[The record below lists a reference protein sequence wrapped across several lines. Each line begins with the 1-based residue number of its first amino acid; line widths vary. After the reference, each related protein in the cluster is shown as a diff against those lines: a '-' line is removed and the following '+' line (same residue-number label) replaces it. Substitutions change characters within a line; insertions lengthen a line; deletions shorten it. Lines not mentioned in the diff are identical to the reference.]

1 MEEELV
7 YLAKQKLYSFV
18 ALFMS
23 FIVLLLCILI
33 SNRRLAKEDKNDPV
47 DKYFLE
53 QKVLIETQNK
63 KLQSKLDS
71 LTLKLE
77 QNDKKLEKLAKQKT
91 QIRYVYITDLQKIDA
106 LNNDGIIKEFNAFFS
121 KANSGQ

>member
-1 MEEELV
+1 M
-7 YLAKQKLYSFV
+7 
-18 ALFMS
+18 
-23 FIVLLLCILI
+23 
-33 SNRRLAKEDKNDPV
+33 AKEDKNDPV

-71 LTLKLE
+71 LNLKLE
-77 QNDKKLEKLAKQKT
+77 QNEKKLEKLSNQKN
-91 QIRYVYITDLQKIDA
+91 QIKYVYITDLQKIDA